1 MVGLLVPRV
10 APEPTVWPLQ
20 NPELYTLA
28 WVVVII
34 AIFAPLSIR
43 RYKTIHASR

>member
-1 MVGLLVPRV
+1 
-10 APEPTVWPLQ
+10 VWPLQ
-20 NPELYTLA
+20 NPVVYTLA

-43 RYKTIHASR
+43 RYKTMHASR

>member
-1 MVGLLVPRV
+1 
-10 APEPTVWPLQ
+10 LQ